1 MSLQNQRDVNY
12 RLLNSQTMFE
22 IDADTGRV
30 TTRIPLNLGSYPLQ
44 IEVSDVSTTLVC
56 MRTVPMICVYFI
68 WNLIIFSNNCKYID
82 FISDFPWCQ
91 KYD

>member
-1 MSLQNQRDVNY
+1 MSNGNGRKERNAFAGFSCLSLQNQRDVNY

-56 MRTVPMICVYFI
+56 MRTALLICAYFM
-68 WNLIIFSNNCKYID
+68 YV
-82 FISDFPWCQ
+82 
-91 KYD
+91 